1 LTNRPIVA
9 LFTGNG
15 KWGVALKNIM
25 QDSNVAVWAI
35 LFGICCFGLRAIV
48 RVYARKSATRKV
60 AAAVD
65 RHLMSLVR
73 RRAQLVGADAY
84 GKPLVEKWT
93 KEVFYFF
100 DQHIAPSLTPTELAL
115 LNKKK
120 LDTIMTIVRRV
131 ENEAQANPAFLSFS
145 DDMTPNEFETYCA
158 EELRR
163 AGWNARVTLQS
174 RDQGVDVVA
183 EKDGIRVVV
192 QCKLYSRPV
201 GNKAVQETAAARA
214 HEKADYGV
222 VVTNN
227 RYTSDAEQLA
237 TTNNIFLLH
246 FSDLRNLQ
254 TLLQPVS
261 SWYYDK
267 GNGQV
272 GPVSFTEVKRALSGL
287 TPNDDLYVWCQGMEN
302 WELAQNVPQLG
313 RYVSN

>member
-1 LTNRPIVA
+1 
-9 LFTGNG
+9 
-15 KWGVALKNIM
+15 M
-25 QDSNVAVWAI
+25 HDSNVAVWAI
-35 LFGICCFGLRAIV
+35 FLGICFFGLRAAI
-48 RVYARKSATRKV
+48 RAYQRSRARKSATRKV
-60 AAAVD
+60 KAAVD
-65 RHLMSLVR
+65 RHLASLVR
-73 RRAQLVGADAY
+73 RRAQLVGTDAY

-100 DQHIAPSLTPTELAL
+100 EQHIAPNLTPKELAV
-115 LNKKK
+115 LNKEK
-120 LDTIMTIVRRV
+120 LDVVMALVRRV
-131 ENEAQANPAFLSFS
+131 ENETQANPAFLSFS

-174 RDQGVDVVA
+174 RDQGVDVIA

-214 HEKADYGV
+214 HEKADFGV

-237 TTNNIFLLH
+237 ATNRIYLLH

-254 TLLQPVS
+254 SLLQPTS
-261 SWYYDK
+261 SWYYDE
-267 GNGQV
+267 GNGQL
-272 GPVSFTEVKRALSGL
+272 GPVTLIEVRRALSGF
-287 TPNDDLYVWCQGMEN
+287 TSNDEFYVWCNGMAN
-302 WELAQNVPQLG
+302 WKLAQDVPELN
-313 RYVSN
+313 RYIAK